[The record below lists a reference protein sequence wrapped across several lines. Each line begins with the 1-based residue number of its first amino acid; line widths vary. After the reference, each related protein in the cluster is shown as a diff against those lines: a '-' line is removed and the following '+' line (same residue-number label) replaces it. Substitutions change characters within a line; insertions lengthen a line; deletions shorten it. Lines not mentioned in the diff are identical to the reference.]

1 MKRSKSTDN
10 TFIPMHGLAALGAG
24 GLTVSLF
31 MWLLF
36 MTPHPDV
43 PVAIFE
49 TLQEYAGQG
58 GLPAVFVRSIQ
69 AVILVFALLH
79 IGLVVWMLRGLA
91 AFKKSAQY
99 TAFWQSHMGLQMMVR
114 PLVLAMLVNVLFIL
128 GLVFVP
134 GLWDLREMLFPGALA
149 AFFLIAIDAVI
160 VWMDHLAEMY
170 QNTADSSGSGLAGMF
185 PAFTFAM
192 IAVGF
197 SASAAM
203 SHHKI
208 TAGIGFAGAIILM
221 IFALFIASAHFVVQF
236 PRMMS
241 DGVKPAAS
249 GTLWMAIPI
258 STILGITSFRLL
270 MGAQHVW
277 GVPVGKVIPAA
288 VLLLFMSVQLFFY
301 LLGRA
306 VMNRNSGWRYLVN
319 ESPQA
324 ASFSLICP
332 GVGLFVLG
340 MFVVFR
346 GLLPLEVVDSVTMW
360 LPLMVLLVLQIAT
373 FGLFIRLMRSAMP
386 QATKSA

>member
-1 MKRSKSTDN
+1 MKHNKTADN
-10 TFIPMHGLAALGAG
+10 AFVPLHGLATLGAG

-36 MTPHPDV
+36 LTPHDGVSV
-43 PVAIFE
+43 PIFE
-49 TLQEYAGQG
+49 TLQVYSASSELAG
-58 GLPAVFVRSIQ
+58 VFVRAMQ
-69 AVILVFALLH
+69 AGILVFALVHLA
-79 IGLVVWMLRGLA
+79 LVVWMMKGLA
-91 AFKKSAQY
+91 AFKKSPQFS
-99 TAFWQSHMGLQMMVR
+99 AFWQSHMGLQMMVR
-114 PLVLAMLVNVLFIL
+114 PLVMAMMVNVLFII

-134 GLWDLREMLFPGALA
+134 GLWELREMLFPGALL
-149 AFFLIAIDAVI
+149 AFFLIAVDAVLL
-160 VWMDHLAEMY
+160 WMDHLSALY
-170 QNTADSSGSGLAGMF
+170 QSTSDNAGSGLAGMF

-192 IAVGF
+192 LSVGF

-203 SHHKI
+203 SHHKV
-208 TAGIGFAGAIILM
+208 TAGVGFSGAVILM
-221 IFALFIASAHFVVQF
+221 VFALFIASAHFVVQF

-258 STILGITSFRLL
+258 STILGIAAFRLL
-270 MGAQHVW
+270 MSAQHVW
-277 GVPVGKVIPAA
+277 GVQVGKVLPAA

-306 VMNRNSGWRYLVN
+306 VMNRNNGWHYLVT
-319 ESPQA
+319 EQPQA

-346 GLLPLEVVDSVTMW
+346 GLEPLEVVNSLTIW
-360 LPLMVLLVLQIAT
+360 IPLTFLMVLQIAT
-373 FGLFIRLMRSAMP
+373 FGLFVRLMRTAMP
-386 QATKSA
+386 KAAH

>member
-1 MKRSKSTDN
+1 
-10 TFIPMHGLAALGAG
+10 AG
-24 GLTVSLF
+24 
-31 MWLLF
+31 
-36 MTPHPDV
+36 
-43 PVAIFE
+43 
-49 TLQEYAGQG
+49 
-58 GLPAVFVRSIQ
+58 
-69 AVILVFALLH
+69 ILVIAAVHLA
-79 IGLVVWMLRGLA
+79 LVVWMLKGLA
-91 AFKKSAQY
+91 AFKRSPQF
-99 TAFWQSHMGLQMMVR
+99 TAFWQSHMGLQWMVR

-134 GLWDLREMLFPGALA
+134 GLWHLREMLFPGALL

-160 VWMDHLAEMY
+160 LWMDHLSELY
-170 QNTADSSGSGLAGMF
+170 QSQSDSSGSGLAGMF

-192 IAVGF
+192 LSVGF

-208 TAGIGFAGAIILM
+208 TAGIGFVGAVILM
-221 IFALFIASAHFVVQF
+221 VFALFIASAHFVVQF

-258 STILGITSFRLL
+258 STILGIAAFRLL
-270 MGAQHVW
+270 MSAQHVW
-277 GVPVGKVIPAA
+277 GAQVGNVLPAA
-288 VLLLFMSVQLFFY
+288 VLLLFLSVQVFFY

-306 VMNRNSGWRYLVN
+306 VMNRNNGWRYLVT

-332 GVGLFVLG
+332 GVGLFVMG

-346 GLLPLEVVDSVTMW
+346 ALMPLEVVDSVTMW
-360 LPLMVLLVLQIAT
+360 LPLMLLIVLQMAT
-373 FGLFIRLMRSAMP
+373 FGLFIRLMRKAMP
-386 QATKSA
+386 KGAHS

>member
-1 MKRSKSTDN
+1 MKRTKTAET
-10 TFIPMHGLAALGAG
+10 TFVPLHGLATLGAG
-24 GLTVSLF
+24 GLSVSLF

-36 MTPHPDV
+36 LTPHAGV
-43 PVAIFE
+43 PVPTFE
-49 TLQEYAGQG
+49 TLEAYAATEN
-58 GLPAVFVRSIQ
+58 LAWLFVRAMQ
-69 AVILVFALLH
+69 AGILTIAGIHLA
-79 IGLVVWMLRGLA
+79 LVVWMLKGLA
-91 AFKKSAQY
+91 AFKRSPQF
-99 TAFWQSHMGLQMMVR
+99 TAFWQSHMGLQWMVR
-114 PLVLAMLVNVLFIL
+114 PLVLAMMVNVLFIL

-134 GLWDLREMLFPGALA
+134 GLWNLREMLFPGALL

-160 VWMDHLAEMY
+160 LWMDHLSELY
-170 QNTADSSGSGLAGMF
+170 QSQSDNSGSGLAGMF

-192 IAVGF
+192 LSVGF

-208 TAGIGFAGAIILM
+208 TAGIGFVGALILM
-221 IFALFIASAHFVVQF
+221 VFALFIASAHFVVQF

-241 DGVKPAAS
+241 DGVKQAAS

-258 STILGITSFRLL
+258 STILGIAAFRLL
-270 MGAQHVW
+270 MSAQHVW
-277 GVPVGKVIPAA
+277 GAQVGNVLPAA
-288 VLLLFMSVQLFFY
+288 VLLLFLSVQVFFY

-306 VMNRNSGWRYLVN
+306 VMNRNNGWRYLVT

-346 GLLPLEVVDSVTMW
+346 ALVPLEVVDSVTMW
-360 LPLMVLLVLQIAT
+360 LPLMLLIVLQMAT
-373 FGLFIRLMRSAMP
+373 FGLFIRLMRKAMP
-386 QATKSA
+386 KAIHS